1 MRPVR
6 RVLGVLAATLL
17 AVGAVVVVP
26 PAQAQGSGVTLQILK
41 QSPWSS
47 KGHRSTLTLNVA
59 AYNGGEEPLTDL
71 RMEVSFGPHIES
83 RGDYS
88 AVLAN
93 GPETIISPGA
103 TEPVRGAVEP
113 GDSRTIGITIDLA
126 EVPGIDQEDSQTYP
140 AVVQLL
146 TGDTVLASLVTPVI
160 YLVRAPEAPL
170 RSSMWVQLP
179 APIAFGAD
187 GALVDTSFPDA
198 IGPGGSLREALDAIS
213 DATVGRHPHGPLDLV
228 IDPLLVTQAR
238 DLEDGYRTIDGTEV
252 GNESPSARQARTFLS
267 TLANVVSTPGAVETV
282 ANPYANPLLPAMLH
296 GGGLTASLAAQRVSG
311 AGVISSLGATPVS
324 TVAKPAG
331 GQLTNEVLEWLA
343 GVDTTVVLADAGTTD
358 RSATQGLLAPAPT
371 VPVTTSSGSETLVQP
386 DPDTQALFDQFDLYG
401 DPVRAA
407 QIVLGE
413 LAVIWKEAPVP
424 PDSIVRGVAVA
435 PPPTLPPA
443 MWSPLL
449 RRITEAPFLQ
459 PVTATALVEQVD
471 PPNPNAESALVAPAS
486 SFFDPTYAD
495 RIDVL
500 RGHVEAYGSML
511 GATSDIPIELRR
523 KLFIATAPPYVADP
537 SAGEPWLAAV
547 DTTTRQ
553 AFEAVMPTVSDR
565 ITFTSREG
573 TIPIVMGDPGD
584 TPVRV
589 TVELIAK
596 DFSFPEG
603 NSQSVLLNGPGQ
615 IVKFQVVANTSGQ
628 NPIQL
633 WVRAPNGQSLT
644 LTDPPGPAKTIVVRT
659 TTVNHIALLVTIGA
673 GLGLLA
679 LYSRRWFRRRK
690 NPA

>member
-6 RVLGVLAATLL
+6 RALGVLAATLV

-26 PAQAQGSGVTLQILK
+26 PAQAQDSGVTLQILR

-47 KGHRSTLTLNVA
+47 KDHRSTLTINVA
-59 AYNGGEEPLTDL
+59 AYNGGENRLTDL
-71 RMEVSFGPHIES
+71 RMEVAFGPHIES
-83 RGDYS
+83 RGDYNV
-88 AVLAN
+88 VLAS
-93 GPETIISPGA
+93 GPDTTISSV
-103 TEPVRGAVEP
+103 TQPVRGAVEP

-160 YLVRAPEAPL
+160 YLVRAPEAPML
-170 RSSMWVQLP
+170 SSMWVQLP

-198 IGPGGSLREALDAIS
+198 IGPGGASREALDAIS
-213 DATVGRHPHGPLDLV
+213 EATVGRHPHGPLDLV
-228 IDPLLVTQAR
+228 IDPMLVTQAR
-238 DLEDGYRTIDGTEV
+238 DVADGYRTTEGTEV
-252 GNESPSARQARTFLS
+252 AIDSPAARQARTYLR
-267 TLANVVSTPGAVETV
+267 TLESVVSAPGAVEAV
-282 ANPYANPLLPAMLH
+282 ANPYANPLLPAMVH
-296 GGGLTASLAAQRVSG
+296 GDLTASLAAQRVSG
-311 AGVISSLGATPVS
+311 AGVIGTLGAAPIT

-331 GQLTNEVLEWLA
+331 GQLTDEVLDWLA
-343 GVDTTVVLADAGTTD
+343 RVDTTVVLADAGTTD
-358 RSATQGLLAPAPT
+358 RSATQGFLAAAPT
-371 VPVTTSSGSETLVQP
+371 VPVTTSSGTETLVQP
-386 DPDTQALFDQFDLYG
+386 DPDTQALFDRFDLYG

-424 PDSIVRGVAVA
+424 RAPFVRGIAVA

-449 RRITEAPFLQ
+449 RRITEAPFLE
-459 PVTATALVEQVD
+459 PVTATSLVERVD
-471 PPNPNAESALVAPAS
+471 PPNPNTASALAAPAS
-486 SFFDPTYAD
+486 SFFDPAYAD
-495 RIDVL
+495 RIDSL
-500 RGHVEAYGSML
+500 RGRVEAYGSML
-511 GATSDIPIELRR
+511 GPTSDIPIELRR
-523 KLFIATAPPYVADP
+523 KLFVSTAPPYVGDP

-547 DTTTRQ
+547 DTTTQQ
-553 AFEAVMPTVSDR
+553 AFDAVMPTVSQEF
-565 ITFTSREG
+565 TFTSREG
-573 TIPIVMGDPGD
+573 TIPILMGDPGD

-589 TVELIAK
+589 TVELVAK

-603 NSQSVLLNGPGQ
+603 SSQSVLLDGPGR
-615 IVKFQVVANTSGQ
+615 ILEFQVVANTSGQ
-628 NPIQL
+628 NPIQV
-633 WVRAPNGQSLT
+633 WVRAPNGQP
-644 LTDPPGPAKTIVVRT
+644 LTDPPGPATTIVVRT

-673 GLGLLA
+673 GLGLLV